1 MAVIIQLRRDT
12 AANWTS
18 ANPVLAE
25 GELGFE
31 TDTLL
36 YKIGDGSTA
45 WASLTYAAFAPELSA
60 AILMDE
66 VADPGAPAAGKMR
79 FYAKNIGGRSMPKFV
94 GASGLDV
101 PIQPAIFSNG
111 VMMVA
116 PGLTTA
122 FSYIGMGALT
132 AVGTVSHPTLSS
144 ADLRQQTRRGI
155 ITSAA
160 TANSASEARH
170 AVLSCWRGD
179 GAGLGGFFFTTR
191 FAMSSTTAL
200 QQCAVGL
207 FDVTTAIATTAVP
220 SALLNCIF
228 VGNDSAD
235 TNMQLMHNDGAGACT
250 KIDLGASFPANT
262 PTAVYELILFARP
275 NDTSKVSY
283 RVTNLTNGA
292 VATGDI
298 TTNLVATSTFLAFH
312 AYANNGGTAAAVV
325 LELVRMYL
333 ETDY

>member
-1 MAVIIQLRRDT
+1 MAYRIQLRKGT
-12 AANWTS
+12 AAAWTT
-18 ANPVLAE
+18 ANPILLS

-31 TDTLL
+31 TDTFL
-36 YKIGDGSTA
+36 YKIGDGVTA
-45 WASLTYAAFAPELSA
+45 WNSLSYKTFSAVLSSA
-60 AILMDE
+60 MLIDA
-66 VADPGAPAAGKMR
+66 VADPSPPAAGKMR
-79 FYAKNIGGRSMPKFV
+79 LYAKDIGGRIMPKFM
-94 GASGLDV
+94 GPSGLDV
-101 PIQPAIFSNG
+101 PIQPSIFSNG
-111 VMMVA
+111 IMMVA

-132 AVGTVSHPTLSS
+132 IVGTLSHPVLTTS
-144 ADLRQQTRRGI
+144 DLRQQTRRGI
-155 ITSAA
+155 VTSAA
-160 TANSASEARH
+160 IANSASEARH
-170 AVLSCWRGD
+170 AVLTCWRGD

-191 FAMSSTTAL
+191 FAISSTTL
-200 QQCAVGL
+200 NQQVAAGL

-228 VGNDSAD
+228 VGNDAAD

-250 KIDLGASFPANT
+250 KIDLGASFPVNT

-283 RVTNLTNGA
+283 RVVNLTNGA
-292 VATGDI
+292 VVTGDI

-325 LELVRMYL
+325 LELMRMYL